1 MACERHCTSKLVG
14 VDDLRSIRTFGFRG
28 EALASASMV
37 ARVCITT
44 RLRDGPGGR
53 AGGDGG
59 ENDGGDE
66 EEERYNS
73 NCAYKMS
80 YRDGRPDP
88 SMHANSK
95 PKPAAGRHGTTVSV
109 KDLFHSIPSRRRAL
123 EGAGRRGERE
133 EYDRILGVLQRYAV
147 HEGRNGVGI
156 TCKGGSSGGTGGG
169 KRKGFGGGGTTDLN
183 TCSIASVRRLAE
195 RRKRLRRQAGQSAQ
209 NSSGDAQS
217 QQAGKNGDDDEDEL
231 EKQRTAAAKDV
242 VGHVFGNA
250 VVGELLTLRAGEGD
264 VDAVNLASLRAM
276 QGVEAEDERKEE
288 RAGLEE
294 GTNESK
300 AVSNDDGNNG
310 ASLFEEMMT
319 GVSSAKSEEGG
330 KSEGQP
336 NQQRQRQSRF
346 AFAYRATGLVT
357 NASYSVPKSSSA
369 FLLFVNDRLVECSAI
384 RRAVEGIYADTLPKG
399 GKSFVYLSLE
409 VPGSHVDVN
418 VHPTKREVALL
429 HEDKLCAA
437 LGGAVR
443 ETVGGRD
450 ASRTFT
456 VAGAGRLLTQQ
467 DEDNDRRR
475 MPVRNDVRKRPPE
488 GDEAGNGESSEKDG
502 TNSSLVEESR
512 SKSKP
517 GAEPQGNKPNNDEN
531 NGAEETAAPPAKKS
545 KRVPDVSGAGGQTA
559 AKRPRDSKLVR
570 TSPAL
575 PVGAIEPFLVQ
586 KAAAPAP
593 GPSDAA
599 GASGGRDRSSSGDL
613 TPIEHEPGCPLARG
627 ASVDMT
633 QPGAFAKAICRCQ
646 VKNSAALP
654 ASSNPIV
661 VRQAPDEN
669 VRTSRRPRRIEPTE
683 CEYDSVIRLRA
694 EVTERNHRGIN
705 EKLRNSTYVGAVSR
719 TRSLLQSGQELLLVD
734 HRTLTRETFY
744 QLALLRFKGMPSATL
759 GSGGVDV
766 LASIGQVLQFEHDIG
781 DTDRSDEQTG
791 EAVRVN
797 KMNGNLARQ
806 ATSCLAGHAP
816 MLDEYFSIK
825 LERKTARNRRGEEV
839 ESLRLTGLPVLL
851 EGHAP
856 QPHALPLFLLRLA
869 TKVDW
874 TEEGPCFRGVCR
886 ELASFYS
893 ELPWGDEGRDE
904 KGDDKA
910 VEQAAGDEGGAASLI
925 DDEAKRH
932 VRHVLFPAFGHLL
945 VPPGEFVDDGT
956 VTRLADLHSLYK
968 VFERC

>member
-1 MACERHCTSKLVG
+1 MES
-14 VDDLRSIRTFGFRG
+14 DSPSI
-28 EALASASMV
+28 LSSAV
-37 ARVCITT
+37 IAT
-44 RLRDGPGGR
+44 
-53 AGGDGG
+53 
-59 ENDGGDE
+59 
-66 EEERYNS
+66 
-73 NCAYKMS
+73 
-80 YRDGRPDP
+80 
-88 SMHANSK
+88 
-95 PKPAAGRHGTTVSV
+95 
-109 KDLFHSIPSRRRAL
+109 
-123 EGAGRRGERE
+123 GA
-133 EYDRILGVLQRYAV
+133 
-147 HEGRNGVGI
+147 
-156 TCKGGSSGGTGGG
+156 
-169 KRKGFGGGGTTDLN
+169 
-183 TCSIASVRRLAE
+183 
-195 RRKRLRRQAGQSAQ
+195 
-209 NSSGDAQS
+209 
-217 QQAGKNGDDDEDEL
+217 
-231 EKQRTAAAKDV
+231 
-242 VGHVFGNA
+242 
-250 VVGELLTLRAGEGD
+250 
-264 VDAVNLASLRAM
+264 
-276 QGVEAEDERKEE
+276 
-288 RAGLEE
+288 
-294 GTNESK
+294 
-300 AVSNDDGNNG
+300 
-310 ASLFEEMMT
+310 
-319 GVSSAKSEEGG
+319 SSAKSEGE
-330 KSEGQP
+330 KSDGPPDQ
-336 NQQRQRQSRF
+336 QRQSRF

-467 DEDNDRRR
+467 DDDGDRKRR
-475 MPVRNDVRKRPPE
+475 PVRNDARERPSA
-488 GDEAGNGESSEKDG
+488 GDGESGGEDETVAPPAKG
-502 TNSSLVEESR
+502 AR

-517 GAEPQGNKPNNDEN
+517 DSGAEPQGAKPDNEEN
-531 NGAEETAAPPAKKS
+531 NGAEETAAPPAKKPS
-545 KRVPDVSGAGGQTA
+545 KKRVPDGVAGGATA